1 MQSTVRRRVRQL
13 VLQWPGAGRDDV
25 GAFVLDLSL
34 WLSTTHSHASLET
47 PYLTEVRRGVFPR
60 QFQIQNTWRW
70 RLTDTRSCVFLSRSA
85 VFPVCVSWNVDTDS
99 SSSTPDF
106 GRSLTIRL
114 FKLVKPIC
122 HHLHQKKTNRLG
134 ALRLWAPLRSV
145 CLGKAVLPT
154 GFRLSPF
161 SLFWGNWTFHLGG
174 FLPEFIPS

>member
-1 MQSTVRRRVRQL
+1 MQSTVRRRVGQL

-85 VFPVCVSWNVDTDS
+85 VFPVCVSWNIDTDS

-106 GRSLTIRL
+106 GRSPTIRL

-122 HHLHQKKTNRLG
+122 HHLQQKKNN
-134 ALRLWAPLRSV
+134 
-145 CLGKAVLPT
+145 CLGVT
-154 GFRLSPF
+154 LSTTEVSVPREGCSPHRVQAF
-161 SLFWGNWTFHLGG
+161 PLALFWGNWTFHLGG